1 MKKFTM
7 GSILALL
14 LVAMSACAPANQN
27 SISEAT
33 DTNSEN
39 IIGGSVVMPGSA
51 LSKQVF
57 MLFAISN
64 QGQSICT
71 ATLISQYHVLTAA
84 HCIDGVKKMYAVF
97 AIDGVAKLK
106 SGKLANLANDPN
118 IVQVSA
124 AKSFPGWGGSQGG
137 TVSGVDAGDI
147 AVLRLAKA
155 APAGVKVTKLYRS
168 GLKKGQVL
176 VASGYG
182 ISSGTIREGSG
193 LLRETRVVVEE
204 PMVGRSEFM
213 IDQKSGR
220 GICSG
225 DSGGPSFVQGSF
237 GELMQVGVTS
247 RGDENCAEG
256 GIYTLVPAFTSW
268 INSAVSS
275 LR

>member
-1 MKKFTM
+1 M

-14 LVAMSACAPANQN
+14 LVTMSACAPANQN
-27 SISEAT
+27 GTSQAS
-33 DTNSEN
+33 DTNSDS
-39 IIGGSVVMPGSA
+39 IIGGTVVLPGSA

-57 MLFAISN
+57 MLFGVSAR
-64 QGQSICT
+64 GQFICT
-71 ATLISQYHVLTAA
+71 ATLISPSHVLTAA
-84 HCIDGVKKMYAVF
+84 HCIDGVKKMYAIF
-97 AIDGVAKLK
+97 AIDAVAKLK
-106 SGKLANLANDPN
+106 AGNAANLINDPN

-124 AKSFPGWGGSQGG
+124 VKAFPGWGGSDSGKI
-137 TVSGVDAGDI
+137 SGVDAGDI
-147 AVLRLAKA
+147 AVLKLAKA
-155 APAGVKVTKLYRS
+155 APAGVKITKLYTA

-182 ISSGTIREGSG
+182 ISSGTVHTGSG

-204 PMVGRSEFM
+204 PMVGKSEFM
-213 IDQKSGR
+213 INQKSGR

-225 DSGGPSFVQGSF
+225 DSGGPSFVQTSF
-237 GELMQVGVTS
+237 GELVQVGVTS

-268 INSAVSS
+268 INSATSS